1 MIYLQFCWRKIFLIL
16 LILNFTLK
24 LMQVLNNIAKA
35 KYITQYY
42 SINMFYLIY
51 SIKIFKKN
59 VRISEI
65 PLLRS
70 LNFLF
75 NQDLQRKKNKIL
87 YRKFKIFNLR
97 KFKILS

>member
-1 MIYLQFCWRKIFLIL
+1 
-16 LILNFTLK
+16 
-24 LMQVLNNIAKA
+24 MQVLNNIAKA

-70 LNFLF
+70 FNFLF
-75 NQDLQRKKNKIL
+75 NQDLLRKINKIL